1 MVLTKIWMLNFVADW
16 DESKNFC
23 IFIWRTPIQAIMRVE
38 ITEAD
43 GMLTLI
49 LKFDF
54 VRNNTI
60 LTLKIS
66 LSYHKT
72 TAQENSSS

>member
-1 MVLTKIWMLNFVADW
+1 MN
-16 DESKNFC
+16 
-23 IFIWRTPIQAIMRVE
+23 WRMPIHAIMRVE
-38 ITEAD
+38 ITEAN

-49 LKFDF
+49 LKFAF

-60 LTLKIS
+60 LALKIS

-72 TAQENSSS
+72 TAEEN